1 MMVRWLCP
9 LSVAPYAIDPLDNP
23 AFYAGRPSPP
33 ALTAGADHLVRG
45 QVFMT
50 MFRLADFETD
60 RHITLRSHRFSSLF
74 GDVGVTYL
82 VLPRQ
87 EGSRAVVKLVGA
99 FKGYPVARLLAPP
112 LAWVDLTMMQCQLR
126 RLRRYAE
133 RDDRRSARVSQRRHA
148 PASAQTTQSGCVNR
162 RSVRAQSRSR
172 SVSRGR
178 SAA

>member
-133 RDDRRSARVSQRRHA
+133 RDDRRGARVS
-148 PASAQTTQSGCVNR
+148 
-162 RSVRAQSRSR
+162 
-172 SVSRGR
+172 
-178 SAA
+178 